1 MMTTIQ
7 THRWLLRGRSS
18 ARAEFFGGGGAGAG
32 GVVAVVLGESLVL
45 IATGAF
51 EPPVGLGVPGVL
63 EPPAELGALGKFGV
77 LGGLSGNLKFLFSGQ
92 DLEPF
97 GPCYRECVESSLQ

>member
-1 MMTTIQ
+1 MTTIQ
-7 THRWLLRGRSS
+7 THRWLLRGRLS
-18 ARAEFFGGGGAGAG
+18 ARAELFGGGGAGVG
-32 GVVAVVLGESLVL
+32 GAVAVVLAESLVL
-45 IATGAF
+45 IVTGAF
-51 EPPVGLGVPGVL
+51 GPPVAGA
-63 EPPAELGALGKFGV
+63 PALFGSVAERGALGFGV